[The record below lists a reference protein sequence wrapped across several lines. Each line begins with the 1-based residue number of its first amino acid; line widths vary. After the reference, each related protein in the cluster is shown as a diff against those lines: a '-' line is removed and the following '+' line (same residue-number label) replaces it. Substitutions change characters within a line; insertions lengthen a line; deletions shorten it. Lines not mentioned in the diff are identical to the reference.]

1 MQIVVTKKI
10 DESFQPVPTPHS
22 SDWLSNH
29 HEKGQTMKSFEQN
42 SSKAIPH
49 GT

>member
-10 DESFQPVPTPHS
+10 DESFQPVPRPGR
-22 SDWLSNH
+22 SDWLSQH